1 VLDVYIYD
9 GVRTAFGKFYGVG
22 PATEAKMLKLGIK
35 MGGSDL
41 RTKSQLELVQHFGK
55 SGDYYF
61 NIA

>member
-35 MGGSDL
+35 MGGAIYAP
-41 RTKSQLELVQHFGK
+41 KA
-55 SGDYYF
+55 
-61 NIA
+61 N